1 MNWNQYKNDFFHYA
15 KYNGKS
21 QEYVDV
27 CLTYAKRL
35 FEQNIPIIY
44 DQYHLS
50 LLVGY
55 KLEYLIKVSNS
66 SKHFY
71 RSFQVPKH
79 GNNEFRLI
87 SEPLPNLK
95 DIQKWI
101 LNSILNQL
109 EPSPYSK
116 AFRKG
121 YSIKDN
127 AKFHKGQKKVLTM
140 DIKNYFGSIKYSN
153 VYSFFR
159 ELSYTKSVA
168 VMLSNICTL
177 NDALPQGSPTS
188 PMLANLITRNLDKR
202 IAKYAIKNK
211 IRYTRYADDITMSGD
226 FDVGTVIR
234 VVKSISKSE
243 GFKINDGKTRVRTQN
258 QQQEVT
264 GIVVNEKLQA
274 PRKYRRDL
282 RQNIYYIEKHGF
294 QSHVDFIGAKDKIAY
309 LYTLIGMA
317 NFIININPLDEEAIE
332 NYNYLKELLYK
343 VKKG

>member
-1 MNWNQYKNDFFHYA
+1 MNWNQYKSDFFHYA

-21 QEYVDV
+21 QEYIDV
-27 CLTYAKRL
+27 CLTYAKKI
-35 FEQNIPIIY
+35 FEQNLPIIY

-71 RSFQVPKH
+71 RSFKVPKRSK
-79 GNNEFRLI
+79 NEFRLI

-153 VYSFFR
+153 VYFFFR
-159 ELSYTKSVA
+159 GLSYTRSVA
-168 VMLSNICTL
+168 AMLSNICTL

-211 IRYTRYADDITMSGD
+211 IRYTRYADDITISGD
-226 FDVGTVIR
+226 FDVGSVIR

-243 GFKINDGKTRVRTQN
+243 GFKINDDKTRIRTQN

-274 PRKYRRDL
+274 PRNYRRNL
-282 RQNIYYIEKHGF
+282 RQKIHYIKKFGL
-294 QSHVDFIGAKDKIAY
+294 QSHLDSIEENDKIGY
-309 LYTLIGMA
+309 LHTLLGMA
-317 NFIININPLDEEAIE
+317 NFIININPADEEAKESYIF
-332 NYNYLKELLYK
+332 LKQLLFSDD
-343 VKKG
+343 V